1 MRWES
6 GDIAVT
12 MNFDRMGRRVFYKE
26 DVNGEATVSIQVKQA
41 SKLDGE
47 WEVVEDGEVSVEIT
61 PKAGEK
67 AAFYKFV
74 VPNEQ

>member
-26 DVNGEATVSIQVKQA
+26 EVNGVETKHLGKYSSQNTFLKKVK
-41 SKLDGE
+41 
-47 WEVVEDGEVSVEIT
+47 
-61 PKAGEK
+61 
-67 AAFYKFV
+67 
-74 VPNEQ
+74 